1 MEPLHPLV
9 AYHCHPVDHATVRA
23 TLAEPETT
31 ISHSRNMG
39 AFTIHHGHRF
49 GAPIV
54 IVENHGDGPS
64 DESAIW
70 YDEAG
75 RAND

>member
-1 MEPLHPLV
+1 
-9 AYHCHPVDHATVRA
+9 
-23 TLAEPETT
+23 LAEPETT